1 MFFPPFNFYLTSKY
15 IDSKYTYFMKKSIS
29 TFLKHPTKDN
39 ANRSANPPV
48 TRASTILFN
57 SMQELYDHE
66 KKIKANKKISYYSYG
81 RYGSTT
87 TIELENILKE
97 LEQAHHVFLTG
108 TGFGGVALAIMSV
121 CRPGD
126 EILVSDNVY
135 GPTKEISEEL
145 VKEFNINAIF
155 YDPDNFNDLKEK
167 ISKKTKLI
175 VVENPGSNTFEF
187 QDLSK
192 IVNLAKKKNILTFL
206 DNTWGTPLYL
216 KPLKIGFDM
225 SFVSATKY
233 YSGHSDAMG
242 GSLAVN
248 QKVFKR
254 VMFFYKLSGYRMSAD
269 EAYLIIRGLRTLDV
283 RLKKHTENTK
293 TVINFLKKQK
303 KIKEILYP
311 YKPSSRNYKLWKK
324 YYSGSNGLFS
334 IVIKSKNKPSV
345 FKFVNSLELFGI
357 GYSWGGFES
366 LVIYQDLRDDTKYT
380 KTRKY
385 FRFDKDEHIVRLH
398 IGLEDPKDLI
408 NDLKKSLRYI
418 K

>member
-1 MFFPPFNFYLTSKY
+1 
-15 IDSKYTYFMKKSIS
+15 MKKSIS
-29 TFLKHPTKDN
+29 TFLKHPIKDN
-39 ANRSANPPV
+39 TNRSANPSV

-57 SMQELYDHE
+57 SMQELHQHE
-66 KKIKANKKISYYSYG
+66 KRIKANKKISYYSYG
-81 RYGSTT
+81 RYGSST

-97 LEQAHHVFLTG
+97 LEQAYHVFLTG
-108 TGFGGVALAIMSV
+108 TGFGGVSLAIMSI

-135 GPTKEISEEL
+135 GPTREISEDL
-145 VKEFNINAIF
+145 IKEFDIQAHF
-155 YDPDNFNDLKEK
+155 YDPNDFNDLKNK
-167 ISKKTKLI
+167 ITKKTKLI
-175 VVENPGSNTFEF
+175 IVENPGSNTFEF

-192 IVNLAKKKNILTFL
+192 IVKLAKRKKILTFL

-216 KPLKIGFDM
+216 KPLKLGFDM
-225 SFVSATKY
+225 SFTSATKY
-233 YSGHSDAMG
+233 FSGHSDAMG

-248 QKVFKR
+248 KKLFKK

-283 RLKKHTENTK
+283 RLKKHYENTK
-293 TVINFLKKQK
+293 IVINFLKKKK

-311 YKPSSRNYKLWKK
+311 YKPGSKNYKLWKK
-324 YYSGSNGLFS
+324 YYSGANGLFS
-334 IVIKSKNKPSV
+334 IVIKSKNKSSV
-345 FKFVNSLELFGI
+345 VKFVNSLELFGI

-366 LVIYQDLRDDTKYT
+366 LVLLQNLRGETKYT
-380 KTRKY
+380 RIRKY
-385 FRFDKDEHIVRLH
+385 FRFEKDEHIVRLH

-408 NDLKKSLRYI
+408 EDLRKALTYI

>member
-1 MFFPPFNFYLTSKY
+1 
-15 IDSKYTYFMKKSIS
+15 MKKSIS
-29 TFLKHPTKDN
+29 TFLKHPTKDS
-39 ANRSANPPV
+39 ANRSANPSV

-57 SMQELYDHE
+57 SMQELHQHE

-81 RYGSTT
+81 RYGSST

-97 LEQAHHVFLTG
+97 LEQAYHVFLTG
-108 TGFGGVALAIMSV
+108 TGFGGVALAIMSI

-145 VKEFNINAIF
+145 VCEFNIKAKF
-155 YDPDNFNDLKEK
+155 YDPDNFNDLKNK
-167 ISKKTKLI
+167 ISNKTKMIL
-175 VVENPGSNTFEF
+175 VENPGSNTFEF

-192 IVNLAKKKNILTFL
+192 IVQLAKRKKILTFL

-225 SFVSATKY
+225 SFTSATKY

-248 QKVFKR
+248 RKVFKR

-269 EAYLIIRGLRTLDV
+269 EAYLIIRGLRTLDI
-283 RLKKHTENTK
+283 RLKQHYENTK
-293 TVINFLKKQK
+293 VVINFLKKQK

-311 YKPSSRNYKLWKK
+311 YKPSSKNYKLWKK
-324 YYSGSNGLFS
+324 YYSGANGLFS
-334 IVIKSKNKPSV
+334 IVVKSSKKSSV
-345 FKFVNSLELFGI
+345 IKFVNSLKLFGI

-366 LVIYQDLRDDTKYT
+366 LVLLQDLRDNTKYT
-380 KTRKY
+380 KTRKF
-385 FRFDKDEHIVRLH
+385 FRFKKDEHIVRLH

-408 NDLKKSLRYI
+408 YDLKNSLHHI